1 MILLTGATGFL
12 GSHVLY
18 KLLQNGEKVRAT
30 KRITSSLENVKRV
43 FRFYGEDKLALLENV
58 EWVDADLLDVFAV
71 EDTVKGMD
79 EIYHCAA
86 VVSFNP
92 KDKEVMLKTNA
103 RGTENL
109 VNAALEAGVK
119 KFCHVSSIA
128 ALGRNTTKDII
139 TEKIWWKPSP
149 KNSDYS
155 LSKYRAEREVWRA
168 SEEGLNMVIVNP
180 SVIIGPG
187 DFTSGAYKMMQQAYK
202 GIPFYTDGATAFV
215 DVRDVADAMI
225 RLMKSDVKNER
236 YIVSAANMSYR
247 MFFNLLHDALGKKRP
262 SIKVN
267 KIIIQL
273 ASYVDK
279 VKSIITGKEQTLTAD
294 AVNAASLVYQ
304 YDNSK
309 LIKNIGIKYI
319 PITQSAKE
327 MCEVFLKY
335 QS

>member
-18 KLLQNGEKVRAT
+18 KLLQNGENVRAT
-30 KRITSSLENVKRV
+30 KRVTSSLENVKRI
-43 FRFYGEDKLALLENV
+43 FRFYGEEKIALLENV
-58 EWVDADLLDVFAV
+58 EWIDADLMDVFAV
-71 EDTVKGMD
+71 EDAVKGMD

-86 VVSFNP
+86 VVSFSP

-128 ALGRNTTKDII
+128 ALGRNTTKDIV

-155 LSKYRAEREVWRA
+155 VSKYRAEREVWRA
-168 SEEGLNMVIVNP
+168 SEEGLNVVIVNP

-215 DVRDVADAMI
+215 DVRDVADTMI
-225 RLMKSDVKNER
+225 RLMKSDAKNER

-247 MFFNLLHDALGKKRP
+247 MFFDLLHDSFGKKRP
-262 SIKVN
+262 SIKASKTIV
-267 KIIIQL
+267 QL
-273 ASYVDK
+273 ARYADK
-279 VKSIITGKEQTLTAD
+279 VKSVFTGKEHVITAD
-294 AVNAASLVYQ
+294 TVNAVSSAHQ

-309 LIKNIGIKYI
+309 LIKKLGVKYI
-319 PITQSAKE
+319 PVTQSTKE

>member
-18 KLLQNGEKVRAT
+18 QLLLRGEKVRAT
-30 KRITSSLENVKRV
+30 KRVTSSLENVKRV
-43 FRFYGEDKLALLENV
+43 FKYYGEDKISLLQNV
-58 EWVDADLLDVFAV
+58 EWVEADLLDIFAV
-71 EDTVKGMD
+71 EDALKGID
-79 EIYHCAA
+79 EVYHCAA

-92 KDKEVMLKTNA
+92 KDKETMLKTNA

-109 VNAALEAGVK
+109 VNAALEQGVK

-128 ALGRNTTKDII
+128 ALGRNTTKDIV
-139 TEKIWWKPSP
+139 TENTWWKPSP

-155 LSKYRAEREVWRA
+155 VSKYRAEREVWRA
-168 SEEGLNMVIVNP
+168 SEEGLQVVIVNP

-187 DFTSGAYKMMQQAYK
+187 DFTSGAYKMMQQAFK
-202 GIPFYTDGATAFV
+202 GIPFYTNGATAFV

-225 RLMKSDVKNER
+225 HLMKTDVKNER
-236 YIVSAANMSYR
+236 YIVSAANVSYR
-247 MFFNLLHDALGKKRP
+247 YFFDLMHDAFGKKRA

-267 KIIIQL
+267 KTITQI
-273 ASYVDK
+273 ARYFDM
-279 VKSIITGKEQTLTAD
+279 VKSIISGKEQVITAD
-294 AVNAASLVYQ
+294 TVNAVNSVHF

-309 LIKNIGIKYI
+309 LINKLEKKYI
-319 PITQSAKE
+319 PIEKSVSD

>member
-30 KRITSSLENVKRV
+30 KRATSSLENVKRV
-43 FRFYGEDKLALLENV
+43 FRFYGEDKIALLEKV
-58 EWVDADLLDVFAV
+58 EWIDADLLDVFAV
-71 EDTVKGMD
+71 EDAVKGMD

-92 KDKEVMLKTNA
+92 KDKEAMLQINA

-128 ALGRNTTKDII
+128 ALGRNTTKDIV

-155 LSKYRAEREVWRA
+155 VSKYRAEREVWRA
-168 SEEGLNMVIVNP
+168 SEEGLHVVIVNP

-215 DVRDVADAMI
+215 DVRDVANAMI
-225 RLMKSDVKNER
+225 NLMKSDVKNER
-236 YIVSAANMSYR
+236 YIVSAANVSYR
-247 MFFNLLHDALGKKRP
+247 NFFDFLHDAFGKKRP
-262 SIKVN
+262 SVKAN
-267 KIIIQL
+267 KTIVQL
-273 ASYVDK
+273 ASYADK
-279 VKSIITGKEQTLTAD
+279 VKSVFTGKEHAITSDT
-294 AVNAASLVYQ
+294 VNAVSSAHQ

-309 LIKNIGIKYI
+309 LIEKLGVKYI
-319 PITQSAKE
+319 PVTQSAKE

-335 QS
+335 KS

>member
-18 KLLQNGEKVRAT
+18 KLLLNGEKVRAT
-30 KRITSSLENVKRV
+30 KRISSSLENVKRV
-43 FRFYGEDKLALLENV
+43 FKFYGEDKLSLLDKV
-58 EWVDADLLDVFAV
+58 EWADADLLDVFEV
-71 EDTVKGMD
+71 EEAVKGVD

-92 KDKEVMLKTNA
+92 KDKEAMLHTNSS
-103 RGTENL
+103 GTENL

-128 ALGRNTTKDII
+128 ALGRNSTKDIV

-155 LSKYRAEREVWRA
+155 VSKYRAEREVWRA
-168 SEEGLNMVIVNP
+168 SEEGLNVVIVNP

-187 DFTSGAYKMMQQAYK
+187 DFSSGAYKMMQQAYK
-202 GIPFYTDGATAFV
+202 GISFYTDGATAFV

-225 RLMKSDVKNER
+225 KLMKSEIKNER
-236 YIVSAANMSYR
+236 FIVSAANVSYR
-247 MFFNLLHDALGKKRP
+247 EFFDILHDAFGKNRP
-262 SIKVN
+262 SIKASKTIV
-267 KIIIQL
+267 QL
-273 ASYVDK
+273 ASYADK
-279 VKSIITGKEQTLTAD
+279 VKSVITGSEHAITAD
-294 AVNAASLVYQ
+294 TVNAISSSHR
-304 YDNSK
+304 YDNAK
-309 LIKNIGIKYI
+309 LISQIGIQYI
-319 PITQSAKE
+319 PVSQSAKE

-335 QS
+335 KN